1 MFKFLKTRTTS
12 LSGTDC
18 QFQEEFYKSS
28 YRKFSKCQD
37 RRSSTFGAVY
47 NLEFTPSN
55 DYTVVACHANQ
66 ALALYDTRLESR
78 TCSIANAHE
87 DGVNVISF
95 IDTFLF
101 ATGSD
106 DGLIKIWDIRMLS
119 EKSVAVL
126 KGHKGWVKNVEV
138 DRRSNS
144 LFSVAFNDGV
154 RKWDINKLD
163 SYEQGLEDNLL
174 FKMPKAVRLRISPD
188 SSTMLIS
195 QRKDHLVVLYNFDG
209 TTVEEVKGVVP
220 KTFPLSNQARFKLS
234 RAFQSQRKNIATIHD
249 INSSRDGS
257 YRTPLS
263 IAYHPDSKLVAMRLV
278 DIQHFMLQEEMS
290 ILYDVG
296 LSRPSHAY
304 QTTEKTSKR
313 FLRRTVEDSPESV
326 IDYIKE
332 ISFSKPD
339 GRVLASPFG
348 NSVRLLAIDKLCTPM
363 DVYCD
368 SRYPVDL
375 EKNSVFTDIVVCSE
389 HRNGVLTCRLNSHN
403 MCLVSGCIDGDVI
416 FNWPRF

>member
-1 MFKFLKTRTTS
+1 M
-12 LSGTDC
+12 SGTDC
-18 QFQEEFYKSS
+18 KIQEEFYQSS
-28 YRKFSKCQD
+28 YRNFQKCQD

-47 NLEFTPSN
+47 NIEFTPSN
-55 DYTVVACHANQ
+55 DYTVVACHANK
-66 ALALYDTRLESR
+66 ALDLYDTRLESK

-95 IDTFLF
+95 IDNFLF

-126 KGHKGWVKNVEV
+126 KGHEGWVKNVEV

-154 RKWDINKLD
+154 RKWNINKLD
-163 SYEQGLEDNLL
+163 SYKNGLEDNLL
-174 FKMPKAVRLRISPD
+174 FEMPEAVRLRISPD

-195 QRKDHLVVLYNFDG
+195 QRKDHMVVLYNFDG
-209 TTVEEVKGVVP
+209 STVEEVKEAVP
-220 KTFPLSNQARFKLS
+220 ETFPLTVKNRFKLF
-234 RAFQSQRKNIATIHD
+234 RAFQSQHKNIVTVHD
-249 INSSRDGS
+249 INFPRDGS

-278 DIQHFMLQEEMS
+278 DIQYFMLQEEMS
-290 ILYDVG
+290 ILYNVD
-296 LSRPSHAY
+296 LSRPSDAY

-313 FLRRTVEDSPESV
+313 FLRRAVEDSPESV
-326 IDYIKE
+326 MDYIKE

-368 SRYPVDL
+368 NRYPVDL
-375 EKNSVFTDIVVCSE
+375 EKHSNFEDIVVCSE

-403 MCLVSGCIDGDVI
+403 MCLVSGCVDGDVI